1 LILAKAKPKK
11 RFVVFQADDAL
22 TAQLDVYARISS
34 CLVMP
39 GRHDQRADHPP
50 NVFASCSIT
59 TAWKDVDLRMLS
71 GQALRNATAQIFADS
86 TAASSAPES
95 YGETLR
101 IVTRWD
107 PETGMIKREFYG
119 DPSAWTNQFK
129 SGRMFV
135 QKFRTGARYDHD

>member
-1 LILAKAKPKK
+1 
-11 RFVVFQADDAL
+11 
-22 TAQLDVYARISS
+22 
-34 CLVMP
+34 
-39 GRHDQRADHPP
+39 
-50 NVFASCSIT
+50 
-59 TAWKDVDLRMLS
+59 MLS

-119 DPSAWTNQFK
+119 DPSAWTNQFE